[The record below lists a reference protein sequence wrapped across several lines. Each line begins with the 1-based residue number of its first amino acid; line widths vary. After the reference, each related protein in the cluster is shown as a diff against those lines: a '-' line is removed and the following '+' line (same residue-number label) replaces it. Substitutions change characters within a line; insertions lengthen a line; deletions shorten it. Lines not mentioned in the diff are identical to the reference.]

1 MVYHTG
7 VWEAPEDFMFYTFS
21 LNYVNF
27 HSSVSLRLLSRRK
40 SKPTT
45 TMRSQLLNSPA
56 DLRAR
61 RVKYQCNAHS
71 QGPASEQTPFGL
83 VWKSTSHWDP
93 KPAQWVC
100 SARVLSVYL
109 LQWWRAVCEKSSSSA
124 DSLTIGKCVWK
135 KKKSCLW
142 QKVSKMIAFF

>member
-1 MVYHTG
+1 
-7 VWEAPEDFMFYTFS
+7 MFYTFS

-56 DLRAR
+56 DLRTR
-61 RVKYQCNAHS
+61 RVKSQCNAHS

-109 LQWWRAVCEKSSSSA
+109 LQ
-124 DSLTIGKCVWK
+124 
-135 KKKSCLW
+135 
-142 QKVSKMIAFF
+142 